1 MKTAIYVRSALENDF
16 SCETQIVVCK
26 GFLKPNDEYVIYSD
40 NGYSTHSKN
49 RPAFKQM
56 VKDIED
62 GKIDKVIVQR
72 LDRIGISLVSISEFQ
87 NFLDKYNATFV
98 SITEKFDTSTSLG
111 EDKKVI
117 LNCLVELDAKNKTK
131 SKKRCC

>member
-40 NGYSTHSKN
+40 NGYSAHSKN

-72 LDRIGISLVSISEFQ
+72 LDRIGRSLVSINDFQ

-117 LNCLVELDAKNKTK
+117 LNCLAELDAENKTK